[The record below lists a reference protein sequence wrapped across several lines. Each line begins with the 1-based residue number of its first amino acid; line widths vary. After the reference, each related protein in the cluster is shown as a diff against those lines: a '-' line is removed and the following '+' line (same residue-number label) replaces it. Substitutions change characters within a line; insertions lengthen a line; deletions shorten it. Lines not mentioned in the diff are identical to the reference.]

1 MQFPVPQFIDV
12 EDKIIGPFGL
22 KQFGFIFTGGL
33 IILGLFKIFNLGI
46 AFYFLSFPIAL
57 ITLYF
62 AFAKFNGKPVYNQL
76 PVFISFISAPKK
88 MVFHKEAGPLD
99 DLNISAINLQ
109 NTMEEKQEVTPT
121 TPTETQTNKLK
132 RISMLLD
139 QKSNEEYEII
149 NKRNNN

>member
-1 MQFPVPQFIDV
+1 MQFPVPQFIDI

-33 IILGLFKIFNLGI
+33 IILGFFKIFNLGI

-76 PVFISFISAPKK
+76 PVFINFVTAPKK
-88 MVFHKEAGPLD
+88 MIFHKDAGPLD

-121 TPTETQTNKLK
+121 TASESQTNKLK

-139 QKSNEEYEII
+139 QKSDEEYEII
-149 NKRNNN
+149 NKQK

>member
-1 MQFPVPQFIDV
+1 MQFPVPQFIDI

-33 IILGLFKIFNLGI
+33 IILGLFKIFTLGI
-46 AFYFLSFPIAL
+46 FFYLLAIPIAL

-62 AFAKFNGKPVYNQL
+62 AFATFNGKPVYNQV
-76 PVFISFISAPKK
+76 PVFIKFLTTPKN

-109 NTMEEKQEVTPT
+109 NTMEQSAARVPKIASESE
-121 TPTETQTNKLK
+121 TNKLK

-139 QKSNEEYEII
+139 QKSDEEYEII
-149 NKRNNN
+149 NRRKDN